1 MTLLEAIDSYIAW
14 KRTLGQRFES
24 GAHRLHSFS
33 RFVGQEAHCN
43 AVSVEQVRDFLA
55 GSGPLTPTR
64 SHRYSTL
71 AGFFNYA
78 VGRGLA
84 QVAPLP
90 MDEPKPPPYA
100 PAYIYSTDELRR
112 LFDAIEPTR
121 KQARQLDAHTLRAV
135 LLTLYGAGLRLGE
148 ALRLTRADVDL
159 PHALLTIHDS
169 KFHKTRFVPLGP
181 ALGRHLAA
189 YDSRRRRDQ
198 VPANAAS
205 AFFTNRDGTPLN
217 IRVVQGAFEAVR
229 NAAGVRRTD
238 GAQRQPCLH
247 DMRHSFAVHR
257 LVSWYRQGADVQ
269 QLLPC
274 LSTYLGH
281 SSVASTQVYLQMT
294 PELLREASRRY
305 ERYADTGTGADH
317 D

>member
-33 RFVGQEAHCN
+33 RFVGQETDCN

-90 MDEPKPPPYA
+90 TDEPKPPPYA

-181 ALGRHLAA
+181 VLGRHLAA

-198 VPANAAS
+198 VAANAGS

-229 NAAGVRRTD
+229 KAAGVRRTD

-247 DMRHSFAVHR
+247 DMRHYSESRIIPSWSKRSARV
-257 LVSWYRQGADVQ
+257 LVV
-269 QLLPC
+269 
-274 LSTYLGH
+274 STG
-281 SSVASTQVYLQMT
+281 
-294 PELLREASRRY
+294 
-305 ERYADTGTGADH
+305 
-317 D
+317 

>member
-33 RFVGQEAHCN
+33 RFIGQEADCN

-71 AGFFNYA
+71 AGFFKYA

-100 PAYIYSTDELRR
+100 PAYIYSTDELCR

-148 ALRLTRADVDL
+148 ALRLTQADVDL

-181 ALGRHLAA
+181 A
-189 YDSRRRRDQ
+189 S
-198 VPANAAS
+198 
-205 AFFTNRDGTPLN
+205 
-217 IRVVQGAFEAVR
+217 
-229 NAAGVRRTD
+229 
-238 GAQRQPCLH
+238 
-247 DMRHSFAVHR
+247 
-257 LVSWYRQGADVQ
+257 
-269 QLLPC
+269 
-274 LSTYLGH
+274 
-281 SSVASTQVYLQMT
+281 
-294 PELLREASRRY
+294 Y
-305 ERYADTGTGADH
+305 EG
-317 D
+317 